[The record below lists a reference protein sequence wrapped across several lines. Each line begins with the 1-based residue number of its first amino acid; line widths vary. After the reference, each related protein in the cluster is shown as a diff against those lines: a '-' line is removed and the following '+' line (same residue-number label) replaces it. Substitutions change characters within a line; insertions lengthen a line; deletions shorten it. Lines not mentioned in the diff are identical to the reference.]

1 MYNIT
6 FLEICNNYTVV
17 TDLMMSLDLVMEY
30 NKSEIFHFSRI
41 HNDFNPK
48 LDIKVKDDELYLF
61 LFHLYL
67 FFIFELRIRC

>member
-1 MYNIT
+1 MYNII
-6 FLEICNNYTVV
+6 FLEICNSYTVV
-17 TDLMMSLDLVMEY
+17 TDLMMLLDLVMEY

-41 HNDFNPK
+41 HNNFNSK